1 VPHTL
6 ELTAVVNRFPEA
18 KVAVVGDLMAD
29 RFIYGSARRLSPEA
43 PVPVVDVQRQVLQP
57 GGAANVANNVLSLGG
72 QLWLY
77 GALGQ
82 DETGDSVLKVLEANG
97 ARVDGVLR
105 LAERPTTLKTRVVA
119 QAQHML
125 RFDEEDASPLPSA
138 CTVELLARLTPLLP
152 ELSAVVLSDYAKGVL
167 TAQLIADII
176 SACREKNVPVIVDPK
191 PINAHLYAGASLIKP
206 NLGEALRL
214 VSHDHDASDSD
225 MPGVC
230 ARLQEQLGVANI
242 VVTAGSRGMFVQSGE
257 EYEHLPGLPR
267 EVYDVAGAGD
277 TTLAAIALALATG
290 ACVFNSAR
298 LGNLAGSI
306 AVGHLGVTAVTA
318 ADLLAEAR
326 AAEAR
331 CG

>member
-1 VPHTL
+1 VPHRIHL
-6 ELTAVVNRFPEA
+6 ASIVSRFPQA
-18 KVAVVGDLMAD
+18 KIAVVGDLMAD

-43 PVPVVDVQRQVLQP
+43 PVPVVDVARQVLQP

-72 QLWLY
+72 ALWLY
-77 GALGQ
+77 GVLGQ
-82 DETGDSVLKVLEANG
+82 DEAGGSVLRALAGNG
-97 ARVDGVLR
+97 ARLEGVLQ

-125 RFDEEDASPLPSA
+125 RFDQEDASPLPDSITA
-138 CTVELLARLTPLLP
+138 VLLERLEPQLG

-167 TAQLIADII
+167 TPQLIANVIM
-176 SACREKNVPVIVDPK
+176 ACRAKGVPVIVDPK
-191 PINAHLYAGASLIKP
+191 PVNAHLYTGADLIKP

-214 VSHDHDASDSD
+214 VSHVQDATDAD

-230 ARLQEQLGVANI
+230 ASLQNRFGVPNI
-242 VVTAGSRGMFVQSGE
+242 VVTAGGRGMFVRAGE

-277 TTLAAIALALATG
+277 TTLAAIALALAAG
-290 ACVFNSAR
+290 AGVFDAAR

-306 AVGHLGVTAVTA
+306 AVGRLGVTAVSA
-318 ADLLAEAR
+318 GELLAEA
-326 AAEAR
+326 EAWEEQH
-331 CG
+331 G

>member
-1 VPHTL
+1 VT
-6 ELTAVVNRFPEA
+6 RFAQA

-43 PVPVVDVQRQVLQP
+43 PVPVVDVKRQVLQP

-77 GALGQ
+77 GVLGQ
-82 DETGDSVLKVLEANG
+82 DGAGDSVLAALAENG
-97 ARVDGVLR
+97 AQVEGVLR
-105 LAERPTTLKTRVVA
+105 LTERPTTLKTRVVA

-125 RFDEEDASPLPSA
+125 RFDEEDASPLTTGSTA
-138 CTVELLARLTPLLP
+138 ELLARLTPRLP

-167 TAQLIADII
+167 TAELIAGII
-176 SACREKNVPVIVDPK
+176 SACQAQGVPVIVDPK
-191 PINAHLYAGASLIKP
+191 PVNAHLYAGASLIKP

-214 VSHDHDASDSD
+214 VSHDNDASDED
-225 MPGVC
+225 LLGVC
-230 ARLQEQLGVANI
+230 LKLQQQLGVANI
-242 VVTAGSRGMFVQSGE
+242 VVTAGSRGMFVRAGE

-277 TTLAAIALALATG
+277 TTLAAIALALAAG
-290 ACVFNSAR
+290 ACVFNAAR

-306 AVGHLGVTAVTA
+306 AVGHLGVTAVQA
-318 ADLLAEAR
+318 ADLAAEAR

-331 CG
+331 HG